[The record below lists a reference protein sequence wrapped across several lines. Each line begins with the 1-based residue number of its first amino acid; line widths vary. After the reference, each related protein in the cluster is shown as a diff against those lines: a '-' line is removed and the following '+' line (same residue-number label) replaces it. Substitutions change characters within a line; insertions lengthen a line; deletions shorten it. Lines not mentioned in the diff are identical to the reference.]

1 MAIKIITQKKTSTQ
15 QNISDYIWKYT
26 FEEIDLRTSE
36 GKQRYQEIFGCSPN
50 SEGTNYRIRHNSQKK
65 SSELPLDDIEFL
77 FSIYNERDRRLF
89 AGFLA
94 RSIGCGGIQK
104 AVRLTG
110 LDAKTVRKGVKE
122 LNERDANQDSRIRC
136 KGGGRRAKSESE
148 AEYELELLRLIED
161 DLAGDPMKERKWVRK
176 TLRWMGK
183 KLGEKGINVSLG
195 TIWNTLKEHG
205 ISLKKNKKSKSTQ
218 DHPKRDEQFQML
230 SKLKRLFLDSGKP
243 VISVD
248 CKKKELIGNFKNDGR
263 TWRKK
268 AIEVFDHDFPN
279 LGMGKLVPYGIYD
292 LQNNQGHVYCGIS
305 SETSEFA
312 VDCICRWWE
321 EYGQFAYP
329 GQCKLLI
336 LCDSGGSNGYRRRAW
351 KRDLQTKL
359 ADCFGLEVYVCHYP
373 PGASKYNPIERK
385 LFCFISK
392 NWAGEPLTSFE
403 KALSFIRSTTTETEL
418 KVSAALVEK
427 EYKKGLEVS
436 EEQMKSLSIKHTK
449 TCSQWNYCF
458 TPRLKT

>member
-1 MAIKIITQKKTSTQ
+1 M
-15 QNISDYIWKYT
+15 
-26 FEEIDLRTSE
+26 
-36 GKQRYQEIFGCSPN
+36 
-50 SEGTNYRIRHNSQKK
+50 
-65 SSELPLDDIEFL
+65 PLDDIEFL

-336 LCDSGGSNGYRRRAW
+336 LCDSGGSNGYRRSMETGSPDQAGRLFWA
-351 KRDLQTKL
+351 RGLRL
-359 ADCFGLEVYVCHYP
+359 PLSAGSLEVQPDRAKAVLLHFQEL
-373 PGASKYNPIERK
+373 GGRTVNQLRESIELHQVDYDGDR
-385 LFCFISK
+385 
-392 NWAGEPLTSFE
+392 
-403 KALSFIRSTTTETEL
+403 
-418 KVSAALVEK
+418 VE
-427 EYKKGLEVS
+427 S
-436 EEQMKSLSIKHTK
+436 E
-449 TCSQWNYCF
+449 C
-458 TPRLKT
+458 RAR